1 MPTYQ
6 IQETMDYHR
15 YQYLRDL
22 PWVELLFLRPF
33 PFWAVEAVAL
43 QDGRPSASPW

>member
-1 MPTYQ
+1 MFSVCMILAP
-6 IQETMDYHR
+6 DAAHYHR

-43 QDGRPSASPW
+43 